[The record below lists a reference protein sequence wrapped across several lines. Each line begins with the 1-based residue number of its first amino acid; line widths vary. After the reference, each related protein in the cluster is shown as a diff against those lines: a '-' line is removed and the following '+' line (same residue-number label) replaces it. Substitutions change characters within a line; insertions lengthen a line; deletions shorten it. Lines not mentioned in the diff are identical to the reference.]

1 MPDTT
6 WGQPDLPELSLIAGR
21 IWRFYESAVVGFRCQ
36 RRSEQAPTPLDL
48 VGIPEQVNPRV
59 NL

>member
-1 MPDTT
+1 M
-6 WGQPDLPELSLIAGR
+6 PELSLIAGR